1 MNIETQKRFLI
12 RIGFWAV
19 VILLMLV
26 GFQYVLPV
34 VLSFVM
40 AFLIAALLDRPIRF
54 LAKRLN
60 GKRVLPAIGLTL
72 LFYLLAA
79 VLFGFLGL
87 RVLMFVW
94 ETVRSCRSY
103 TGIRWSLLWRHCSRI
118 SRTGWMSWT
127 LPW

>member
-1 MNIETQKRFLI
+1 MKLRNGFLI

-34 VLSFVM
+34 VLPFVM

-87 RVLMFVW
+87 RVLMFCVGDGPGAAAVIQ
-94 ETVRSCRSY
+94 EYAGACSGDIVRGSPEPA
-103 TGIRWSLLWRHCSRI
+103 G
-118 SRTGWMSWT
+118 
-127 LPW
+127 

>member
-34 VLSFVM
+34 VLPFVM

-72 LFYLLAA
+72 LFSLGGRALTLTLDAN
-79 VLFGFLGL
+79 LFRML
-87 RVLMFVW
+87 RL
-94 ETVRSCRSY
+94 SK
-103 TGIRWSLLWRHCSRI
+103 L
-118 SRTGWMSWT
+118 
-127 LPW
+127 